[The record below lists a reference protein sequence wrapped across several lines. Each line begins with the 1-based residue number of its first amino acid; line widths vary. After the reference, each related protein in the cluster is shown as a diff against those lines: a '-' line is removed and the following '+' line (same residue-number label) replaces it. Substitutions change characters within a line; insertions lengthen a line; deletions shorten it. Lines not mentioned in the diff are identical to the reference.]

1 MIPATMH
8 QSNNKYFLVVEQLYT
23 HPCVC
28 VCVCDVCLY
37 DVPRFVCPLFR
48 TSTKARMTPDSDQLY
63 SGVQTDC
70 MHAPPFAVED
80 RK

>member
-1 MIPATMH
+1 MH
-8 QSNNKYFLVVEQLYT
+8 DSNNKYFLVVEQLYT
-23 HPCVC
+23 HP
-28 VCVCDVCLY
+28 CVCDVCLY

-48 TSTKARMTPDSDQLY
+48 TSMKAWMTPDSDQLY

-70 MHAPPFAVED
+70 LRAPPFAVED